1 MWPSTGEKWIKK
13 APTSRIMQ
21 GTIRFTYSKTLK
33 ALILNFRTALR
44 SVTRMYS
51 AHSGI
56 DFGIGR
62 ERKLTLTLTLILI
75 LTLTLYS
82 SFTCWRPHSGG
93 RKHVRINVYVLIN
106 YLVRERRFYFSLSLY
121 LTYVF
126 ILHVVGHK
134 LSFKLKL
141 FLFWINFLFKLQ
153 TNVLEGPYLLNS
165 LRIILSCNIFYTPY
179 CYNCFRYIL
188 LFSYI

>member
-1 MWPSTGEKWIKK
+1 
-13 APTSRIMQ
+13 MQ

-106 YLVRERRFYFSLSLY
+106 LY
-121 LTYVF
+121 IAKYYIPMFNWSWSIAPHIYSCNARIHT
-126 ILHVVGHK
+126 LHTLHT
-134 LSFKLKL
+134 LHASQFFKLKVIL
-141 FLFWINFLFKLQ
+141 F
-153 TNVLEGPYLLNS
+153 NVNK
-165 LRIILSCNIFYTPY
+165 
-179 CYNCFRYIL
+179 
-188 LFSYI
+188 